1 MDLNLAGKALIV
13 TGGGSNIGRGIVLA
27 FARER
32 SNVVIADIDET
43 QGQKV
48 AKEANALSGKTV
60 AIKTDVTNVDSVA
73 AMVKKTLEEFGQI
86 DILVNNVGWGL
97 DRLFIEKPR
106 TEWEKEVNI

>member
-1 MDLNLAGKALIV
+1 M
-13 TGGGSNIGRGIVLA
+13 
-27 FARER
+27 
-32 SNVVIADIDET
+32 
-43 QGQKV
+43 
-48 AKEANALSGKTV
+48 

-73 AMVKKTLEEFGQI
+73 AMAKKTLEEFGQI